1 MALARG
7 KIAWLRRVI
16 LGFVFLWFF
25 LGSFAHFIFT
35 HAEAGIIPEY
45 FPLHVLAVY
54 VSGIFELLG
63 ALGILWQRTRAIAG
77 IGLVLLTIA
86 VTPANVHMALHW
98 QNYPSVP
105 VWLLNARL
113 VFQVFFLAA
122 ISWSTSAWQLLQG
135 SATAGFSD
143 EKKPPS

>member
-1 MALARG
+1 MALAHG
-7 KIAWLRRVI
+7 KIAWRRRVI

-63 ALGILWQRTRAIAG
+63 ALGILWYRTRAIAG
-77 IGLVLLTIA
+77 MGLVLLTIA

-98 QNYPSVP
+98 QNYPSIP
-105 VWLLNARL
+105 AWLLNARL

-122 ISWSTSAWQLLQG
+122 IAWSTSAWQLLQG
-135 SATAGFSD
+135 SAAAGFSD
-143 EKKPPS
+143 EKKPAL